1 MAETEVEVGG
11 IKFKGGRIFIVL
23 TALSSAGGALWGGF
37 EFWKD
42 YQNLVATVQ
51 NYTAPD
57 LSGFDKQLAVMAK
70 EMGGVSRQMA
80 SVRLRVA
87 EIQQLTRGLR
97 DDVRSDTAKT
107 YKAISAVDRRS
118 RSADADT
125 RAAMRQAEKLMRAI
139 IASSSDRLD
148 AKVNSAASTFD
159 AKTSSAVTRFD
170 AKING
175 IESRLTAHTQ
185 KLDRRLRDALD
196 NPLLRK

>member
-1 MAETEVEVGG
+1 MAEIQFAGVQ
-11 IKFKGGRIFIVL
+11 FKGGRMVAIVM
-23 TALSSAGGALWGGF
+23 ALSTLGGGAWGVF
-37 EFWKD
+37 EAYSRYKQMEAKIEKF
-42 YQNLVATVQ
+42 VS
-51 NYTAPD
+51 PD
-57 LSGFDKQLAVMAK
+57 LSGFDKRLAVQSKIVDEVRK
-70 EMGGVSRQMA
+70 EMT

-87 EIQQLTRGLR
+87 EIQQLTRDLR

-139 IASSSDRLD
+139 IAASSDRLD

-175 IESRLTAHTQ
+175 IDSRLSTHQ
-185 KLDRRLRDALD
+185 KRLDKRLRDALN
-196 NPLLRK
+196 NPLLK

>member
-1 MAETEVEVGG
+1 MAEVEVGG
-11 IKFKGGRIFIVL
+11 IKFTGGRMVAVVMGLSTAAGSIF
-23 TALSSAGGALWGGF
+23 AGAELYARW
-37 EFWKD
+37 
-42 YQNLVATVQ
+42 VAMEEQ
-51 NYTAPD
+51 IQSYTAPD

>member
-1 MAETEVEVGG
+1 MAETEVDIGG

-23 TALSSAGGALWGGF
+23 TALSSGGAALWGGF

-42 YQNLVATVQ
+42 YQNLVATVES
-51 NYTAPD
+51 YTAPD
-57 LSGFDKQLAVMAK
+57 LSGFDKRLAVQSKMADEVRK
-70 EMGGVSRQMA
+70 EMT

-87 EIQQLTRGLR
+87 EIQQLTRDLR
-97 DDVRSDTAKT
+97 DDVRSDIAKT

-125 RAAMRQAEKLMRAI
+125 RAAMRQAEKLIRSI

-175 IESRLTAHTQ
+175 IDAKLNVFEKRLD
-185 KLDRRLRDALD
+185 KRLRDALD
-196 NPLLRK
+196 NPLLRQ